1 MSAHEEDQLQ
11 DPQLQEDD
19 VVEIV
24 EDDGEIPMD
33 EDDDDNDKYDAEII
47 IGGPGPGEEDFMM
60 DEEEDEGEQRADNS
74 WGVNGKYCLAGYNV
88 KPDD

>member
-1 MSAHEEDQLQ
+1 MSVHEEDQLQ

-24 EDDGEIPMD
+24 EDDGDIPMD

-47 IGGPGPGEEDFMM
+47 IGGPGPGEEDLMM
-60 DEEEDEGEQRADNS
+60 NEEEGEGEQRADNS
-74 WGVNGKYCLAGYNV
+74 WGVNGKCCLANW
-88 KPDD
+88 KC